1 MERSEAIREFND
13 CKFYVIKAL
22 ELIKDD
28 SLKFAFMGRYNVKLF
43 NAAEKIGKVHDYILD
58 AKYGSMQIFKEL
70 LNLRTTTREL
80 RNEAIL
86 KGYDPFAV
94 TCDIIIDIIDDVEK
108 WESDNGNQ
116 GEVQNSE
123 IGDKGIMENVL
134 TRDEII
140 KGVEG
145 INPFKPLN
153 SDEPINY
160 EEYYKRLCN
169 GGVIDS
175 RYGLDLFTYCVDRA
189 DISKIIAR
197 PKKRKDS
204 KKPIHC
210 SVQVIRTERL
220 SWCVIIS
227 CHGLTRTASTTSV
240 WKISVWSILTSWR
253 VPDFDFC
260 KHLSVLYRRHAVKPQ
275 FYSLVIIV
283 IDIIFQVFDEG
294 PCCHSL
300 LSLISQPKSLAR
312 MMQLKPSGSH
322 CLRYQNWPLTMQKSC
337 GML

>member
-204 KKPIHC
+204 KKSFARLFMNDVSHVFSDDDNYRKAAAKAFNLGENTHIG
-210 SVQVIRTERL
+210 SVGGIVKAEYQEL
-220 SWCVIIS
+220 MK
-227 CHGLTRTASTTSV
+227 GLFKT
-240 WKISVWSILTSWR
+240 
-253 VPDFDFC
+253 
-260 KHLSVLYRRHAVKPQ
+260 
-275 FYSLVIIV
+275 
-283 IDIIFQVFDEG
+283 
-294 PCCHSL
+294 
-300 LSLISQPKSLAR
+300 
-312 MMQLKPSGSH
+312 
-322 CLRYQNWPLTMQKSC
+322 NWQKKK
-337 GML
+337 